1 MTQTLLAKPQSSVED
16 RTAPA
21 VSLRDHTRAVVAAA
35 RAILEEIDAF
45 LPADVDKDKLRQLVL
60 CAALLHDIGKA
71 NSIFLGKMKPLPIG
85 ITKVPWNLLQP
96 LRHESISALIVAGY
110 LPAADR
116 FSHHLSERV
125 LADWGDSEHARWML
139 SWVVGGHHL
148 QMHHAG
154 DESTGMARISGIPQH
169 DVKFLGDLLS
179 QELGNEFAAL
189 LLDPP
194 NLPDLVIS
202 TDIGA
207 SDEHHAALMENF
219 AWESE
224 DRSESLTAEDLQLL
238 AFAKAILVAADVAGS
253 ALWDGRG
260 DQITRLE
267 NGVRRSLRNCCSA
280 GDLEAVVRDRLR
292 VGPDTDYGG
301 RLYQFQREV
310 RDAREP
316 RVILEAACGGG
327 KTIAA
332 YEWARQH
339 VAAGR
344 KLILCYPTT
353 GTAAAG
359 FDDYL
364 LTQSELERTLV
375 TSRAEVDIQKMLS
388 NHPEIADEG
397 SRELRH
403 PNRDG
408 DLETLMK
415 QESLRSWG
423 QQAIASTADFVLG
436 LMQNHRR
443 SLFSWPVIAKSAI
456 VFDEIHSYDAKMFG
470 SLIRFLKMFPQT
482 PALLMTASLQRSRRE
497 ALENAGVEYRL
508 IGGNHAAESA
518 SRYCV
523 RWCPDDDSA
532 HDDCWRKV
540 VNVVANG
547 GKALWVC
554 NTVAEA
560 VETYREASVRL
571 DGNTKRILFHSRYC
585 YCHRVDR
592 QDMILRAFLPDEPGC
607 LAVTTQVCEMSLDI
621 SADLMVTALAPFP
634 ALTQRLGRLNRRL
647 EHHEGAPCLIYDADC
662 RDGRP
667 YWRADLAAARDAVR
681 QLTDQG
687 GVVSQL
693 DLKQTLN
700 RMAEGSND
708 IKFHSAWVDGGWES
722 KPATLREGD
731 ATIPVLLQ
739 QHEDTVRERTIEVGP
754 ALAVKEW
761 LVPIVQRDGIHV
773 VRRVG
778 GYPLVSGVEYDEE
791 VGAR

>member
-1 MTQTLLAKPQSSVED
+1 MTQTLLLAKPQSSVED
-16 RTAPA
+16 WTAPA

-35 RAILEEIDAF
+35 RAILDEVDAF
-45 LPADVDKDKLRQLVL
+45 LPTDIDKDKLRQLVL
-60 CAALLHDIGKA
+60 CGALLHDIGKA
-71 NSIFLGKMKPLPIG
+71 NSIFLGKMKPLPTG
-85 ITKVPWNLLQP
+85 IPKVAWNLSQP

-116 FSHHLSERV
+116 FSHHLSQRV
-125 LADWGDSEHARWML
+125 LADWGDPEHARWML

-169 DVKFLGDLLS
+169 DIKFLGELLS
-179 QELGNEFAAL
+179 QELGHEFADL
-189 LLDPP
+189 LHHPP
-194 NLPDLVIS
+194 SLPDLRIS
-202 TDIGA
+202 TDIGT

-267 NGVRRSLRNCCSA
+267 NGVRRSLRNCCAA
-280 GDLEAVVRDRLR
+280 GGLEAVVRDRLR
-292 VGPDTDYGG
+292 AGPDADYDS
-301 RLYQFQREV
+301 RLHQFQREV

-332 YEWARQH
+332 YEWARRH

-364 LTQSELERTLV
+364 LTQSELERTLM

-388 NHPEIADEG
+388 NEPETADAG

-408 DLETLMK
+408 DLENLMK
-415 QESLRSWG
+415 QESLRAWG

-443 SLFSWPVIAKSAI
+443 SLFSWPVIARSAI

-470 SLIRFLKMFPQT
+470 SLIRFLKTFPQT
-482 PALLMTASLQRSRRE
+482 PALLMTASLQRFRRE

-508 IGGNHAAESA
+508 IGGNHAVESA
-518 SRYCV
+518 FRYCV
-523 RWCPDDDSA
+523 KWSDVDSA
-532 HDDCWRKV
+532 PDDCWRDVMDV
-540 VNVVANG
+540 VSNG

-554 NTVAEA
+554 NTVADA

-592 QDMILRAFLPDEPGC
+592 QDMILRAFFPDEPGC

-634 ALTQRLGRLNRRL
+634 ALMQRLGRLNRRL

-667 YWRADLAAARDAVR
+667 YRRADLAAARDAVR
-681 QLTDQG
+681 QLTVQG

-700 RMAEGSND
+700 DMAEGPND

-739 QHEDTVRERTIEVGP
+739 QHEDTVRKRTIKVGS

-761 LVPIVQRDGIHV
+761 LVPIVQRAGIHV

-778 GYPLVSGVEYDEE
+778 RWLPTGVGRG
-791 VGAR
+791 VR